1 MTDRQRQRELG
12 RLWRAYLFAAGRV
25 YPACRACGI
34 DSPEVDAAW
43 KAKDEAY
50 ERYWKALKAAGKA
63 GHRRRGG
70 TVVALPGQLRPTL
83 KQARKR

>member
-12 RLWRAYLFAAGRV
+12 RLWRAHAHAAANEYAAGKRH
-25 YPACRACGI
+25 GI

-70 TVVALPGQLRPTL
+70 TVVAVKGKLWPTL